1 MTDSQKLD
9 LILSEIQGT
18 KADTQGLK
26 TDMKNLKADIQDLK
40 TETKHLKADI
50 QNLKTET
57 KHLKADIQN
66 LKTETKHLK
75 ADIQDLKTETKHLNA
90 GLQNVKERIAHVEGR
105 VTDLALYLEN
115 HTSKNIQLLAENFS
129 GLTDKLNQA
138 IPVADKNFCYEV
150 KVDYLTLKVKKFEK
164 LLTDAGLIQPTLVT
178 T

>member
-26 TDMKNLKADIQDLK
+26 TDMKGLKANIQDLK
-40 TETKHLKADI
+40 TETTHLKAD
-50 QNLKTET
+50 
-57 KHLKADIQN
+57 
-66 LKTETKHLK
+66 
-75 ADIQDLKTETKHLNA
+75 
-90 GLQNVKERIAHVEGR
+90 LQNVKERITHVEDR

-115 HTSKNIQLLAENFS
+115 HTNKNIQLLAENFS